1 MLRSKS
7 IVAERKV
14 ASMIIEILPQTDAD
28 ADADANAEGGH
39 YGDVQRGPE
48 RDEEGAKDGLFKG
61 KKTH

>member
-14 ASMIIEILPQTDAD
+14 ASMMIEILPQTD